1 MSSEPETQN
10 AAIRQSGV
18 KKPWLVIAILAIA
31 ALSGCVGSGGPRPTT
46 PTYTGN
52 QRPDPSRPPRP
63 DAPRDSSGISN
74 PFAGPGPYQPRHLE
88 GVRSRDLQR
97 VAVLLPFSST
107 NQQVKQLADSLFNAM
122 QMSLFEIGAE
132 NVVLM
137 PMDASG
143 TTEEVARLAA
153 QAIDKGAVAVIGP
166 LFAQQIPAVA
176 REANASGAP
185 IFSFST
191 DTSATGQ
198 GAYLMSLT
206 PNAEVDRIV
215 EWAVQK
221 GVTRFA
227 LLGPNSAYGHAVD
240 QALRTATAKHGG
252 LVIAA
257 EFYPPGTTT
266 PTETAQRLAG
276 VVKTEDRAYP
286 GQVAVLIP
294 ERGVQ
299 LRSVASLLPYFDVD
313 LRQVQFLGTGAW
325 NDPEVWR
332 EPSLRGGAFAAPDAE
347 SLADFRAR
355 YEAVFGTTPPAL
367 SSFGHDAGALV
378 ATLAVNDRLDR
389 NTVETPDGWLGVN
402 GLFRFL
408 ADGSADRELAVMQV
422 QNDGTVRT
430 VAPAAKAFS
439 PGS

>member
-1 MSSEPETQN
+1 MTSDSETQN
-10 AAIRQSGV
+10 AAARLSGAR
-18 KKPWLVIAILAIA
+18 KPLLIITILALA

-63 DAPRDSSGISN
+63 DAPQDGPMISD
-74 PFAGPGPYQPRHLE
+74 PFAGSGPYQPRHLAD
-88 GVRSRDLQR
+88 VRSRDLKR
-97 VAVLLPFSST
+97 VAVLLPFSSS
-107 NQQVKQLADSLFNAM
+107 NQQVSQLADSLFNAL

-143 TTEEVARLAA
+143 TTEEVAGLAA

-166 LFAQQIPAVA
+166 VFAQQIPAVA
-176 REANASGAP
+176 REAYASGAP

-191 DTSATGQ
+191 DSSATGQ

-227 LLGPNSAYGHAVD
+227 MLGPNSAYGHAVD
-240 QALRTATAKHGG
+240 RALRDATTRRGG
-252 LVIAA
+252 LVIAT

-266 PTETAQRLAG
+266 PTDTAQRLAG
-276 VVKTEDRAYP
+276 VVRTEDEAYP

-332 EPSLRGGAFAAPDAE
+332 EPSLRGGAFAAPDPAALE
-347 SLADFRAR
+347 DFRIR
-355 YEAVFGTTPPAL
+355 YEATFGAAPPSL

-378 ATLAVNDRLDR
+378 ATLAANNRLDR

>member
-10 AAIRQSGV
+10 TVSRPTGAR
-18 KKPWLVIAILAIA
+18 KPLLILTILALA

-63 DAPRDSSGISN
+63 DAPATGTQIAD
-74 PFAGPGPYQPRHLE
+74 PFAGRGPYQPRHLE
-88 GVRSRDLQR
+88 DVRSRDLKR

-143 TTEEVARLAA
+143 TTEEVAALAA

-166 LFAQQIPAVA
+166 VFAQQIPAVA
-176 REANASGAP
+176 REAYASGAP

-191 DTSATGQ
+191 DSSATGQ

-215 EWAVQK
+215 QWAVQK
-221 GVTRFA
+221 GITRFA
-227 LLGPNSAYGHAVD
+227 MLGPNSGYGHAVD
-240 QALRTATAKHGG
+240 QALRNATTRRGG
-252 LVIAA
+252 LVIAS

-266 PTETAQRLAG
+266 PTETARRLAG
-276 VVKTEDRAYP
+276 VVRTEDAAYP

-313 LRQVQFLGTGAW
+313 IRQVQFLGTGSW

-332 EPSLRGGAFAAPDAE
+332 EPSLRNGAFAAPDPAALE
-347 SLADFRAR
+347 DFRLR
-355 YEAVFGTTPPAL
+355 YEATFDGPAPAL

-378 ATLAVNDRLDR
+378 ATLAANDRLDR

-422 QNDGTVRT
+422 QNDGTVST

>member
-1 MSSEPETQN
+1 MTIDAASMN
-10 AAIRQSGV
+10 AAPRADGAR
-18 KKPWLVIAILAIA
+18 KPLLIVAILALA
-31 ALSGCVGSGGPRPTT
+31 AVSGCVGDGGPRPTT

-52 QRPDPSRPPRP
+52 QRPDPSRPPTP
-63 DAPRDSSGISN
+63 DAPQPGTTIAD
-74 PFAGPGPYQPRHLE
+74 PFAGSGPYRPRHL
-88 GVRSRDLQR
+88 GDVRSRDIQR

-107 NQQVKQLADSLFNAM
+107 NQQVSELADSLFNAM
-122 QMSLFEIGAE
+122 QMSLFETGAQ

-143 TTEEVARLAA
+143 STEDVARLAA
-153 QAIDKGAVAVIGP
+153 QAIDKGAVAVLGP
-166 LFAQQIPAVA
+166 VFGQQIPAVS
-176 REANASGAP
+176 REVQASGAP
-185 IFSFST
+185 VFSFST
-191 DTSATGQ
+191 DSNATGQ

-215 EWAVQK
+215 EWAIQK

-227 LLGPNSAYGHAVD
+227 MLGPNSAYGYAVD
-240 QALRTATAKHGG
+240 RALRQATTRYGG

-257 EFYPPGTTT
+257 EFYPPGATT
-266 PTETAQRLAG
+266 PTENAQRLAE
-276 VVKTEDRAYP
+276 VVKTENEAYP

-313 LRQVQFLGTGAW
+313 QRQVQFLGTGAW

-332 EPSLRGGAFAAPDAE
+332 EPSLRGGVFAAPDASAIE
-347 SLADFRAR
+347 DFMVR
-355 YEAVFGTTPPAL
+355 YQATFGSTP
-367 SSFGHDAGALV
+367 STMTSFGHDAGALV

-389 NTVETPDGWLGVN
+389 ATVETRDGWLGVN

-408 ADGSADRELAVMQV
+408 ADGSAERELSVMQV
-422 QNDGTVRT
+422 QNDGSVRT
-430 VAPAAKAFS
+430 IAPAAQSFA

>member
-1 MSSEPETQN
+1 MSTE
-10 AAIRQSGV
+10 SGILNPA
-18 KKPWLVIAILAIA
+18 KRPSGARKPLLVIAIMALA
-31 ALSGCVGSGGPRPTT
+31 ALSGCVGDGGPRPTT

-63 DAPRDSSGISN
+63 DAPQPGTTIAD
-74 PFAGPGPYQPRHLE
+74 PFAGSGPYRPRHMAD
-88 GVRSRDLQR
+88 VRSRDIQR

-107 NQQVKQLADSLFNAM
+107 NQQVSQLADSLFNSM

-143 TTEEVARLAA
+143 SAEEVAALAA
-153 QAIDKGAVAVIGP
+153 QAIDKGAVAVVGP
-166 LFAQQIPAVA
+166 VFGQQIPAVA
-176 REANASGAP
+176 REAQASGAP

-191 DTSATGQ
+191 DTTATGQ

-215 EWAVQK
+215 EWAVQQ

-227 LLGPNSAYGHAVD
+227 MLGPNSAYGHAVD
-240 QALRTATAKHGG
+240 RALRDSTGRHGG
-252 LVIAA
+252 LVIAS
-257 EFYPPGTTT
+257 EFYAPGTTT

-332 EPSLRGGAFAAPDAE
+332 EPSLRGGVFAAPDPAA
-347 SLADFRAR
+347 LDDFRMR
-355 YEAVFGTTPPAL
+355 YEATFGETPPAI

-389 NTVETPDGWLGVN
+389 ATVETRDGWLGVN

-408 ADGSADRELAVMQV
+408 ADGSAERELAVMEV

-430 VAPAAKAFS
+430 VAPAAQSFA

>member
-1 MSSEPETQN
+1 MSSESGNLN
-10 AAIRQSGV
+10 AATRGRSAR
-18 KKPWLVIAILAIA
+18 KPLLVLTIMALA

-63 DAPRDSSGISN
+63 DAPLDGSAIAD
-74 PFAGPGPYQPRHLE
+74 PFAGPGPYQPRHLAD
-88 GVRSRDLQR
+88 VRSRDLQR
-97 VAVLLPFSST
+97 VAVLLPFSSS
-107 NQQVKQLADSLFNAM
+107 NQQVSQLADSLFNAM

-143 TTEEVARLAA
+143 STEEVARLAA

-166 LFAQQIPAVA
+166 VFGQQIASVA
-176 REANASGAP
+176 REAYASGAP

-215 EWAVQK
+215 EWALQK

-227 LLGPNSAYGHAVD
+227 MLGPNSAYGHAVER
-240 QALRTATAKHGG
+240 ALRNATTSKGG
-252 LVIAA
+252 LVIAS

-266 PTETAQRLAG
+266 PTETAQRLAA
-276 VVKTEDRAYP
+276 VVRTEDAAYP

-313 LRQVQFLGTGAW
+313 LRQVQFLGTGSW

-332 EPSLRGGAFAAPDAE
+332 EPSLRGGAFAAPDPAA
-347 SLADFRAR
+347 LDDFRLR
-355 YEAVFGTTPPAL
+355 YESTFGATPPAM

-430 VAPAAKAFS
+430 VSPAAKAFS